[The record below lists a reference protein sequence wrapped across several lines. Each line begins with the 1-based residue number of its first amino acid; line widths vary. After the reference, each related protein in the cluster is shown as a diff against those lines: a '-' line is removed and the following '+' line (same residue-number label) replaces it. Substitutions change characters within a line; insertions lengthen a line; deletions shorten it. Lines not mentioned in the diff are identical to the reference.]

1 MIAIMN
7 PASFDSN
14 VVNSLKRSSSDEFED
29 YEHLEAPAAKR
40 QRPPVASIPK
50 KKAALCYV
58 DEPHAHDVLSGRGG
72 LINKHP
78 GNVAFRRVVEANK
91 QTYHSCKKEHK
102 LLLSQSIVE
111 AVQNQNPSGRFLAQE
126 KGTGRWY
133 DVGKARAIQKTSQGL
148 REGAD
153 KIRKD
158 LMGTESDSGSGKGAE
173 AKRKHQPTQEEIN
186 EEVLRRASLPNPEAE
201 PIFPIIVPP
210 RHPPPANLEEE
221 HDSKPKTPFAS
232 KPDDA
237 NQATSTDNVS
247 TTNSN
252 TSVVIEE
259 DTTDAARDSSE
270 LCLADLDSLDL
281 FSDDTFFD
289 NLSDDDGLGALF
301 GIPPAARV
309 LDVYAGVPLV
319 DAESEDQQ
327 DIREEAETRGTTRAD
342 YNAQTGAQ
350 AVNDSSDE
358 CVSVVSLDRYNEDMS
373 STDDDTEDL
382 LKTALIPGLDESK
395 SRVIWEL

>member
-7 PASFDSN
+7 PASIDPN
-14 VVNSLKRSSSDEFED
+14 IINSLKRSSSDEFED
-29 YEHLEAPAAKR
+29 DEHLEAPAAKR
-40 QRPPVASIPK
+40 KRAPVASIPK

-158 LMGTESDSGSGKGAE
+158 LMGTGSDSAGSGKGAE
-173 AKRKHQPTQEEIN
+173 AKRKHLPTQEEIN

-201 PIFPIIVPP
+201 PIIPIIVPP
-210 RHPPPANLEEE
+210 RYPAPENMEEY
-221 HDSKPKTPFAS
+221 DSKPTPFAS
-232 KPDDA
+232 EPDDA

-281 FSDDTFFD
+281 FSDDTIFD

-309 LDVYAGVPLV
+309 LNVYAGIPLV

-327 DIREEAETRGTTRAD
+327 DDGEEAETRGNTRAD
-342 YNAQTGAQ
+342 HNAQTGAQ
-350 AVNDSSDE
+350 ATNDSSDE

-395 SRVIWEL
+395 CRAIWEL